1 MCYNIKMGYLDI
13 AIKAAKKAGEVHKR
27 YFKGESEVGTK
38 SASYDLVTDADIES
52 ENTIVSFIRRHF
64 PDHNFL
70 AEEQK
75 YKRTDSEY
83 TWIIDPLDGT
93 NNFSCKIPIF
103 CVSIA
108 LAKGSELIA
117 GVVYDAVK
125 GELFCAEKGK
135 GAFMNGKPIKVNSV
149 GTLEKALLI
158 TGLYYDR
165 AEKMVETLDKI
176 KEFFFR
182 RILGLRRFGAAA
194 LDLSYVACG
203 RASGFWE
210 FELSPWDFAAGK
222 LIIEEAGGKVT
233 CRNGEAVDIYKK
245 SYVVTS
251 NGLIHDKMLE
261 VLGK

>member
-1 MCYNIKMGYLDI
+1 MNYLDI
-13 AIKAAKKAGEVHKR
+13 AIEAAGKAGEVHKR
-27 YFKGESEVGTK
+27 YFGGESEAEAK
-38 SASYDLVTDADIES
+38 SASYDLVTKADIES
-52 ENTIVSFIRRHF
+52 EDVIVSFIKRHF
-64 PDHNFL
+64 PGHNFL

-108 LAKGSELIA
+108 LAKGSELML
-117 GVVYDAVK
+117 GVVYDAIK
-125 GELFCAEKGK
+125 EERFYAEKHK
-135 GAFMNGKPIKVNSV
+135 GAFLNGKPIKVNSAD
-149 GTLEKALLI
+149 TLEKSLLI

-165 AEKMVETLDKI
+165 GEKMVETLDKI

-182 RILGLRRFGAAA
+182 HILGLRRFGAAA

-203 RASGFWE
+203 RAMGFWE

-233 CRNGEAVDIYKK
+233 GRDGEAVDIYKR
-245 SYVVTS
+245 SYIVTS

-261 VLGK
+261 VLKK